1 MRSNDAIDRRLLAL
15 LQANARES
23 TTTLARKLGIA
34 RTTVQERIARLQRN
48 GTISGYTVV
57 LHRDPHQSY
66 AEVVILISVP
76 HRRQRA
82 VIEQLRDLP
91 EIKLCQT
98 VNGDHDVMCRARA
111 VQIEDIHPLLEAVA
125 DIPGVERV
133 KSIVVLANNFDRTFA
148 EAAAAGTIRAAALDL
163 GEAG

>member
-1 MRSNDAIDRRLLAL
+1 MRANDAIDRRLLAL

-23 TTTLARKLGIA
+23 TTTLGRKLGIA
-34 RTTVQERIARLQRN
+34 RTTVQERISRLQKN
-48 GTISGYTVV
+48 GTISGYTIV
-57 LHRDPHQSY
+57 LHRDPHQNY
-66 AEVVILISVP
+66 AEVIILLSVP

-98 VNGDHDVMCRARA
+98 VNGDYDLMCRAKVA
-111 VQIEDIHPLLEAVA
+111 QMEDIHPLLEIVA
-125 DIPGVERV
+125 DLPGVERV
-133 KSIVVLANNFDRTFA
+133 KSIVVLSNNFDRTFA